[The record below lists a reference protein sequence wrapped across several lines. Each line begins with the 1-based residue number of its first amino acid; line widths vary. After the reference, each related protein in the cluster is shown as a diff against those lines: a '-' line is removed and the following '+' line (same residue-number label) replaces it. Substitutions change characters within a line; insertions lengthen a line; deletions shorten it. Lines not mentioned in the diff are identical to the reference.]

1 MVVLRV
7 AAVLCLLLGP
17 APLLASRSVLVTQA
31 HSPSAGI
38 VAAKSPGVST
48 ALRSHTAGAPA
59 PANAAAHAPGP
70 AARAPKSA
78 PKGAHLSTAHGRKL
92 QESWYNAFS
101 AKDLAAIFGTAD
113 ESAPPALIAPEAD
126 EVPAPA
132 PAAAAA
138 AAAATAPNLAPAG
151 NAHVAHPPGADALA
165 PSHAP
170 AAAPRSPRAT
180 YPPTD
185 TIAPTDLMS
194 LFAGYT
200 PEEGGKAGAG
210 GRKLQSFADVFSP
223 AELEAIFGPP
233 DEEEAD
239 APAPGSAAATA
250 AAPAP
255 SAAGRAAGR
264 QLRQISADDIVT
276 EDEILQKALN
286 VALAD
291 TQAEIARTDFEN
303 TIEQVAVAPGPNAPD
318 SLTRRRLQQDYN
330 APDFPR
336 AIFDMAMKLAPSYD
350 PVQPEAAGAPRPALV
365 PMAIPTR
372 GLLQDDPDDISA
384 LEDLVSPP
392 DAVFP
397 VSVEV
402 DSTAAPAPAPAPA
415 AASEDGVA
423 AEAAPSIQ

>member
-1 MVVLRV
+1 MINRCINCIAFVTK
-7 AAVLCLLLGP
+7 G
-17 APLLASRSVLVTQA
+17 APDRLQYLS
-31 HSPSAGI
+31 
-38 VAAKSPGVST
+38 
-48 ALRSHTAGAPA
+48 AGAPA
-59 PANAAAHAPGP
+59 PAHAAAHAPGP

-78 PKGAHLSTAHGRKL
+78 PKGAHLSAAHGRKL

-138 AAAATAPNLAPAG
+138 AAATAPNLAPAG
-151 NAHVAHPPGADALA
+151 QTQVAHPPGADALA
-165 PSHAP
+165 PIQAP
-170 AAAPRSPRAT
+170 TVAPRSPRAT

-185 TIAPTDLMS
+185 TIASTDLMS

-210 GRKLQSFADVFSP
+210 GRKLQSFANVFSP

-239 APAPGSAAATA
+239 APAPGTA

-255 SAAGRAAGR
+255 SVAGRAAGR
-264 QLRQISADDIVT
+264 QLRQSSADDIVT

-291 TQAEIARTDFEN
+291 TQAEMARMDFEN

-318 SLTRRRLQQDYN
+318 SLSRRRLQQDYN

-336 AIFDMAMKLAPSYD
+336 AIFDMAMNLAPSYD
-350 PVQPEAAGAPRPALV
+350 PVQPEAPGMHPQKKPQTLPLSRTLRWSELARLQIQSARLSF
-365 PMAIPTR
+365 
-372 GLLQDDPDDISA
+372 LLLLS
-384 LEDLVSPP
+384 
-392 DAVFP
+392 
-397 VSVEV
+397 
-402 DSTAAPAPAPAPA
+402 
-415 AASEDGVA
+415 
-423 AEAAPSIQ
+423 